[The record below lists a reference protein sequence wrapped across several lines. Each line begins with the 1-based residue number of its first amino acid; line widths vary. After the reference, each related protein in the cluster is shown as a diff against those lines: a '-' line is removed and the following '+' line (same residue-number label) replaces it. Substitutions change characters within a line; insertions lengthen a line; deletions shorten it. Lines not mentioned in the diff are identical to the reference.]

1 MIGHLDTLPYADAK
15 GFLDQTEDAQALP
28 FLIEIAP
35 FMDEQEWLAL
45 LESTWPRIKN
55 ADDYRVQLLQTPYGR
70 RMTKKTRRKNK
81 VPGP

>member
-1 MIGHLDTLPYADAK
+1 MIAHLDKFTYADAK

-45 LESTWPRIKN
+45 LDSTWSRIKN
-55 ADDYRVQLLQTPYGR
+55 ADEYKDALRQTPYGR
-70 RMTKKTRRKNK
+70 DADEKSRRKK
-81 VPGP
+81 

>member
-1 MIGHLDTLPYADAK
+1 MIAHLDRFPYADAK

-45 LESTWPRIKN
+45 LDSTWSRIKN
-55 ADDYRVQLLQTPYGR
+55 AVEYKDALRQTPYGR
-70 RMTKKTRRKNK
+70 DADEQSRRKK
-81 VPGP
+81 

>member
-1 MIGHLDTLPYADAK
+1 VDAK

-45 LESTWPRIKN
+45 LDSTWSRIKN
-55 ADDYRVQLLQTPYGR
+55 ADEYKDALRQTPYGR
-70 RMTKKTRRKNK
+70 DADEKSRRKK
-81 VPGP
+81 

>member
-15 GFLDQTEDAQALP
+15 SFLDQTEDAQALP

-45 LESTWPRIKN
+45 LNLTWPRIKN
-55 ADDYRVQLLQTPYGR
+55 ADEYRDQLLQTPYGR
-70 RMTKKTRRKNK
+70 QADDESRREK
-81 VPGP
+81 